1 MRFYIYLSARASIS
15 GRECVAPCQLGLFAG
30 HSVPPAMNLYLCC
43 ILTMNYPVDC
53 MERKK
58 FVEFLGAL
66 FIAFIFISSYLEF
79 TNIGGSSAAS
89 ANVSKAKNA
98 SPTVFS
104 YGYSNSIVSGYGR
117 VLDVNVTCNSSESA
131 NADANLTNS
140 LNGLEAN
147 GSAENFIQTSN
158 GYSVLLSGNYS
169 DKAYR
174 YITKTVNSSYLSCMS
189 FSSSL
194 NLLLPQKVN
203 LTYSSGVGSGFQNIS
218 VAVPQKFRTYSI
230 PVTFNGTNATYFRLK
245 LLAEL
250 YQNATIANMSI
261 SLV

>member
-1 MRFYIYLSARASIS
+1 MIA
-15 GRECVAPCQLGLFAG
+15 
-30 HSVPPAMNLYLCC
+30 
-43 ILTMNYPVDC
+43 

-66 FIAFIFISSYLEF
+66 FIAFIFVSSYLEF
-79 TNIGGSSAAS
+79 TNIGGSSTTN
-89 ANVSKAKNA
+89 ANVSKARNA

-117 VLDVNVTCNSSESA
+117 VLDINVTCNSSESA
-131 NADANLTNS
+131 NVDSNLTNS

-169 DKAYR
+169 NSAYR
-174 YITKTVNSSYLSCMS
+174 YITKTVNASYLSCTS
-189 FSSSL
+189 FRSSV

-203 LTYSSGVGSGFQNIS
+203 LTYSSGIGSGIQNIS
-218 VAVPQKFRTYSI
+218 VSVPQKFRTYSI
-230 PVTFNGTNATYFRLK
+230 PVILNGTNLTYFRLK

>member
-1 MRFYIYLSARASIS
+1 
-15 GRECVAPCQLGLFAG
+15 
-30 HSVPPAMNLYLCC
+30 
-43 ILTMNYPVDC
+43 

-79 TNIGGSSAAS
+79 TNIGGSSTAH

-98 SPTVFS
+98 TPTIFS
-104 YGYSNSIVSGYGR
+104 YGYSNSVVSGYGR
-117 VLDVNVTCNSSESA
+117 VLDINVTCNSSESA
-131 NADANLTNS
+131 GLGSNLTNS

-147 GSAENFIQTSN
+147 GSAENFIQTPY

-169 DKAYR
+169 DSAYR
-174 YITKTVNSSYLSCMS
+174 YIARTINSSYLSCIS
-189 FSSSL
+189 FRSSV

-203 LTYSSGVGSGFQNIS
+203 LTYSSGIGSGIQNIS
-218 VAVPQKFRTYSI
+218 VAVPQKFRAYSI
-230 PVTFNGTNATYFRLK
+230 PVILNGTNLTYFRLK

-261 SLV
+261 SVV